1 MRRLFFLLACAWFAV
16 LAAVAPAAAAGTLIA
31 DLSQQ
36 EIKITTG
43 FAGTELLLYGVTDSA
58 GGVIVTISGPE
69 ASVVVRKKTRV
80 SGIWINTD
88 SVEFEAVPGYYYVA
102 ATEGLSDTELADVL
116 QENGVGFRY
125 LNLKTATSTDPA
137 RAAVFREALLR
148 RKEAR
153 QLYSAATGRID
164 VLGGLLFRT
173 RVRFPANVPT
183 GVYQVNVYHVE
194 DGWVT
199 STTAIPLSISKGGL
213 EESVFRFAQHQPA
226 LYGVFAIVVAAVA
239 GYGAGMV
246 FGRR

>member
-1 MRRLFFLLACAWFAV
+1 M
-16 LAAVAPAAAAGTLIA
+16 
-31 DLSQQ
+31 
-36 EIKITTG
+36 
-43 FAGTELLLYGVTDSA
+43 
-58 GGVIVTISGPE
+58 
-69 ASVVVRKKTRV
+69 
-80 SGIWINTD
+80 
-88 SVEFEAVPGYYYVA
+88 
-102 ATEGLSDTELADVL
+102 
-116 QENGVGFRY
+116 
-125 LNLKTATSTDPA
+125 
-137 RAAVFREALLR
+137 
-148 RKEAR
+148 
-153 QLYSAATGRID
+153 
-164 VLGGLLFRT
+164 LGGLLFRT